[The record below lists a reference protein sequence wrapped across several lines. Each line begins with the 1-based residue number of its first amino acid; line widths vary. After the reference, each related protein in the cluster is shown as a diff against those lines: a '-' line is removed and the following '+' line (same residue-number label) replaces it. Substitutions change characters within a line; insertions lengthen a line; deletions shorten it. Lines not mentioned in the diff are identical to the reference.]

1 MCTDYVHP
9 PSASTLLWT
18 QAPVPSQLLG
28 VAKVLLEVTSF
39 SATTHAVV
47 GCSPD
52 QLTPYASWETQP
64 SPIPPLSSKLSG
76 IGSMIL
82 LHILMGLPCSAVGL
96 SLGPG
101 TPETPVDGP

>member
-9 PSASTLLWT
+9 TSASDCSLD
-18 QAPVPSQLLG
+18 PRHPSQLLG

-39 SATTHAVV
+39 SATTRAVV

-96 SLGPG
+96 LWMGL
-101 TPETPVDGP
+101 E